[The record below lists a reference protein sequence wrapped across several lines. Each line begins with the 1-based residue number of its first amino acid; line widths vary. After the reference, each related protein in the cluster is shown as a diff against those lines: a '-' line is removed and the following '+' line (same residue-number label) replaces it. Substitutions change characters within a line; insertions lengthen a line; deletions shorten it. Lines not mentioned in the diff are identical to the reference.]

1 MLKSAFKAAFPMTIS
16 ILAGFLFLGFS
27 YGVYMNGLY
36 NKCWGK
42 QAEPT
47 KKTRKK

>member
-1 MLKSAFKAAFPMTIS
+1 MPPLSLSINPKIYFAAKR
-16 ILAGFLFLGFS
+16 
-27 YGVYMNGLY
+27 LY

-47 KKTRKK
+47 KKK